1 MNIKT
6 KLTKLLKAK
15 WLFANPKKKDLLIYD
30 SETGK
35 IFLQYIDT
43 ETFQFLDTRGESIYI
58 YILIKTLLSN
68 MFLKKKFSEVYF
80 ANFIKASK
88 PKFILTHNDIDLSF
102 WKLKKFFPEIIF
114 IVVQNSNRA
123 SGYDENAFYGI
134 KKNKKNSYNVDY
146 LFILGSSFK
155 KYYLKYFKVK
165 DIVCAGSLKNNLV
178 DNKIPKAQKNIIF
191 ISQFLPNQN
200 LTFTQKSG
208 NKIERY
214 ESFLKCDEIVLK
226 FLIKYCYKKNF
237 KLKILLKKKTNDEEI
252 YFKKILKNNQY
263 TLIKKKKSEYNYA
276 VLNRHNFFV
285 TIDSTLGYEALSR
298 NRRVACF
305 SIRNTVSKIFM
316 GESFN
321 YGALGGF
328 NQDGLFWTNKLDEK
342 KMYKIMEF
350 ITKAKASTWNKVK
363 KKFADP
369 LVLYDY
375 EQKIL
380 LKKLNNIGIKLNR
393 KVKKNFIKN

>member
-1 MNIKT
+1 
-6 KLTKLLKAK
+6 
-15 WLFANPKKKDLLIYD
+15 
-30 SETGK
+30 
-35 IFLQYIDT
+35 
-43 ETFQFLDTRGESIYI
+43 
-58 YILIKTLLSN
+58 
-68 MFLKKKFSEVYF
+68 
-80 ANFIKASK
+80 
-88 PKFILTHNDIDLSF
+88 
-102 WKLKKFFPEIIF
+102 
-114 IVVQNSNRA
+114 
-123 SGYDENAFYGI
+123 
-134 KKNKKNSYNVDY
+134 
-146 LFILGSSFK
+146 
-155 KYYLKYFKVK
+155 
-165 DIVCAGSLKNNLV
+165 
-178 DNKIPKAQKNIIF
+178 
-191 ISQFLPNQN
+191 
-200 LTFTQKSG
+200 
-208 NKIERY
+208 
-214 ESFLKCDEIVLK
+214 
-226 FLIKYCYKKNF
+226 
-237 KLKILLKKKTNDEEI
+237 
-252 YFKKILKNNQY
+252 
-263 TLIKKKKSEYNYA
+263 

>member
-134 KKNKKNSYNVDY
+134 KKNKKN
-146 LFILGSSFK
+146 
-155 KYYLKYFKVK
+155 
-165 DIVCAGSLKNNLV
+165 
-178 DNKIPKAQKNIIF
+178 
-191 ISQFLPNQN
+191 
-200 LTFTQKSG
+200 
-208 NKIERY
+208 
-214 ESFLKCDEIVLK
+214 
-226 FLIKYCYKKNF
+226 
-237 KLKILLKKKTNDEEI
+237 
-252 YFKKILKNNQY
+252 
-263 TLIKKKKSEYNYA
+263 
-276 VLNRHNFFV
+276 
-285 TIDSTLGYEALSR
+285 
-298 NRRVACF
+298 
-305 SIRNTVSKIFM
+305 
-316 GESFN
+316 
-321 YGALGGF
+321 
-328 NQDGLFWTNKLDEK
+328 
-342 KMYKIMEF
+342 
-350 ITKAKASTWNKVK
+350 
-363 KKFADP
+363 
-369 LVLYDY
+369 
-375 EQKIL
+375 
-380 LKKLNNIGIKLNR
+380 
-393 KVKKNFIKN
+393 